1 MILPPSWS
9 AMLETLRPAFR
20 RRGTFVLF
28 CVLATG
34 MVAQSSRR
42 SVVGMLSGARMAQT
56 VSFHAAC
63 RFFSHAVWD
72 VDRLGLLAARLIVE
86 RLLGADESIT
96 VVIDETLFKR
106 WGRKSLLAKGPD
118 R

>member
-1 MILPPSWS
+1 MPRGVVFLS
-9 AMLETLRPAFR
+9 ADL
-20 RRGTFVLF
+20 G
-28 CVLATG
+28 
-34 MVAQSSRR
+34 
-42 SVVGMLSGARMAQT
+42 QT

-63 RFFSHAVWD
+63 RFFSHAVWE

-86 RLLGADESIT
+86 RLLGADEPIT